1 MKTKHYIF
9 PIIILIG
16 ILLPSCEKKPTA
28 CFDSTPSAPIIN
40 NDVHFTNC
48 TTEGSNY
55 EWDFGD
61 GSTSRLTAPSHAYE
75 NAGTYTV
82 KLKAI
87 SGNGHKSDEC
97 SKTII
102 IAGYG
107 KVSFWHMGNNPVNLT
122 LQSHPMTVV
131 YPCPSC
137 APLTDCNSGYSFTL
151 SPGTYSYSSQEQSPG
166 TGTWSGTVVITGGDC
181 HIIQF

>member
-1 MKTKHYIF
+1 MGL
-9 PIIILIG
+9 IILIG

-28 CFDSTPSAPIIN
+28 CFDTTSSAPLIHD
-40 NDVHFTNC
+40 DVHFTNC
-48 TTEGSNY
+48 STEGSSY

-61 GSTSRLTAPSHAYE
+61 GSTSRLSVPSHAYE

-82 KLKAI
+82 RLKAI

-97 SKTII
+97 SKTIT
-102 IAGYG
+102 IADYG
-107 KVSFWHMGNNPVNLT
+107 KVLFWQSGTYPVNLT
-122 LQSHPMTVV
+122 LQTQMSTLI

-137 APLTDCNSGYSFTL
+137 APPTDCNSGYSYSL
-151 SPGTYSYSSQEQSPG
+151 RPGTYTYSAQEQSPG
-166 TGTWSGTVVITGGDC
+166 TGTWNGTVTITGSDC